1 MGGSR
6 QRTNPADGAL
16 ARLADLAGRGV
27 TAGRM
32 AREVEAIVADWLGG
46 ERPAAPD
53 EVAERL
59 SAMHEQLVAGAS
71 DAAEQLSDIDRSD
84 TAGLRHAGL
93 VHAALEAAL
102 RAVEAAQDAARQ
114 STPVEPA
121 ALTSPPPAAIPARIV
136 PSDLRPAA
144 EATLVEPVTIP
155 PLAVRNPQGVDLS
168 YPAEM
173 RAESAASVPV
183 TSPQTTGRTSRK
195 RASKKTTS
203 HEQTSQGL
211 LA

>member
-27 TAGRM
+27 TPGRM
-32 AREVEAIVADWLGG
+32 GREVEAIVADWLGG

-59 SAMHEQLVAGAS
+59 AAMHEQLMAGAS

-84 TAGLRHAGL
+84 AAALRHAGL
-93 VHAALEAAL
+93 VHAALEAAA

-114 STPVEPA
+114 STPAEQA
-121 ALTSPPPAAIPARIV
+121 GLTSPPPAAVPTRVV
-136 PSDLRPAA
+136 PSEPRPAA
-144 EATLVEPVTIP
+144 EATLAEPVTIP
-155 PLAVRNPQGVDLS
+155 PLAGRNPQGVDLS
-168 YPAEM
+168 HPAEL
-173 RAESAASVPV
+173 RAESEAAVPI
-183 TSPQTTGRTSRK
+183 TTPQAAGRTSKK
-195 RASKKTTS
+195 RTSKKTTS
-203 HEQTSQGL
+203 REQAAQRL

>member
-27 TAGRM
+27 SAGRM

-59 SAMHEQLVAGAS
+59 SAMHEQLMAGAS

-84 TAGLRHAGL
+84 AAALRHAGL
-93 VHAALEAAL
+93 VHAALEAAV

-114 STPVEPA
+114 STLAEPA
-121 ALTSPPPAAIPARIV
+121 GLTSPPPAAVPARVV
-136 PSDLRPAA
+136 PSEPRPAA
-144 EATLVEPVTIP
+144 ETTLAEPVTIP
-155 PLAVRNPQGVDLS
+155 PLAARNPQGVDLS
-168 YPAEM
+168 HPAEL
-173 RAESAASVPV
+173 RAESEASVPI
-183 TSPQTTGRTSRK
+183 TTPKAAGRASKK
-195 RASKKTTS
+195 RASKKTPS
-203 HEQTSQGL
+203 QVQTAQGL